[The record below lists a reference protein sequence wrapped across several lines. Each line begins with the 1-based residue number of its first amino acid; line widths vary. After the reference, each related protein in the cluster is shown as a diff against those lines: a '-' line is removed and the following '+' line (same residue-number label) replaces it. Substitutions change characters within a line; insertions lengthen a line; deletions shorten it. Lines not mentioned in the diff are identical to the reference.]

1 MSSIYCSQRQSLSLL
16 SSSSYDED
24 KAGMKNDDLESY
36 NAAASTNNCTIPIGS
51 SNHVHIDS
59 HMLKPSCDLFYDAR
73 QELDDS
79 STSHD
84 SQKKVVR
91 FADEMGQSLYPWYDE
106 DGRYCNNTKIVSSQE
121 YSARVLDIYD
131 EAHDCP
137 HFGGGHTPGNH
148 YCKAKFYKAMYTDTD
163 DFEDEGEEEDD
174 EPKSKWKRN
183 LFYTA
188 VTYIASTIYKS
199 LSNRFNG
206 SEGEGEGDDE
216 NKTILGEKVV
226 AEEVSANGLY
236 SATSVQST
244 SSTISALNVAH
255 MPTSC
260 ATSPTTNLNSLNAI
274 RSGVS
279 STLSSVSKASSSA
292 TGITNATVI
301 STNAS
306 IASSIASS
314 MTGSASAS
322 TFTSSPSM
330 ALSAAVE
337 ASRSSPVTPACVATT
352 TAGVVKIKNSTT
364 TAATAGDAVAA
375 TQ

>member
-36 NAAASTNNCTIPIGS
+36 NAADSTNNCTIPIGS

-59 HMLKPSCDLFYDAR
+59 HMLKPSSTHPERENIWCDLFYDAR

-121 YSARVLDIYD
+121 YSARVLDVYD

-137 HFGGGHTPGNH
+137 LFGGGHTPSNH

-163 DFEDEGEEEDD
+163 DFEDEGEEEEAY

-183 LFYTA
+183 FFYTA
-188 VTYIASTIYKS
+188 VSYIASTIYKS

-206 SEGEGEGDDE
+206 SEGEGDDE

-314 MTGSASAS
+314 TTGSASAS
-322 TFTSSPSM
+322 
-330 ALSAAVE
+330 AQLVII
-337 ASRSSPVTPACVATT
+337 ATRR
-352 TAGVVKIKNSTT
+352 
-364 TAATAGDAVAA
+364 
-375 TQ
+375 